1 MKTLIVYFSRTGENS
16 VNGEIEIIT
25 KGFTEVVA
33 EKIAKKFQAKIDK
46 KLEEHPQVLG
56 VRPVDFK
63 VTDLEDPNNY
73 ELSEFLG
80 TEEDCN
86 KFIEKHP
93 EHDFIS
99 KIPYLYEGGKY
110 RVTYWKKV

>member
-1 MKTLIVYFSRTGENS
+1 MAKRHRRTKAEM
-16 VNGEIEIIT
+16 IAYRAQ
-25 KGFTEVVA
+25 KA
-33 EKIAKKFQAKIDK
+33 EKKAQKYLNKINK

-99 KIPYLYEGGKY
+99 KIPYLYEGGNY